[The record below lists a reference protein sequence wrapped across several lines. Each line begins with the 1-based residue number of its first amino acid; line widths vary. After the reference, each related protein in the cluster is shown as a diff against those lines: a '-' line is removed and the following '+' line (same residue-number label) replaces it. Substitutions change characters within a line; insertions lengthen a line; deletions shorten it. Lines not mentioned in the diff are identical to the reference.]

1 MPIFDRNRVGTPRF
15 YVDRGKYLS
24 IKGYSHKDYF
34 DYDINKDA
42 KDLYALNSGH
52 IQKLTDLNPQTP
64 IIIPCV
70 NQNTQI
76 KFMVWFGSMPSHAI
90 NLTNINYIGMLGH
103 NLDSAEAVIK
113 FDFVSGG
120 TIINENLNW
129 TDDAVEEDLDSSGN
143 YIQGMSMTA
152 NSILQWGSGN
162 LNWHTPKDGTF
173 MVDISDSF
181 SSTNQYQIANPN
193 TGELYNGTFSEG
205 LSVMRHGMMVTIAP
219 LPDGSEEGSSGYD
232 GTTSNTFA
240 KNINLGA
247 LTYGTYI
254 DMPHAPDLDMVQTRI
269 FDGVDTQKTLGG
281 STTTNTL
288 FTGSPNWVIDA
299 ENRVTRQ
306 QFSASQ
312 NYRFET
318 TEGRRKWDV
327 AFSTMFD
334 YEIFSPNED
343 YSLSGQSN
351 DLYTVFVS
359 KTLGGQLPF
368 IFEYNTS
375 TYTAQEAAAFDVV
388 HNNTLIDYEG
398 FADHITINDHMPH
411 HFAICRLED
420 SNFEAARIAP
430 NLYDIE
436 MSIIETW

>member
-70 NQNTQI
+70 NQNTLI
-76 KFMVWFGSMPSHAI
+76 KFMVWFGSMPSHSI
-90 NLTNINYIGMLGH
+90 NLTNINYIGILGH
-103 NLDSAEAVIK
+103 NLASADASIK
-113 FDFVSGG
+113 FDFVSSGS
-120 TIINENLNW
+120 IIDENLDWN
-129 TDDAVEEDLDSSGN
+129 DNAVEDTN
-143 YIQGMSMTA
+143 YISGMHITA
-152 NSILQWGSGN
+152 ESILQWGSIN
-162 LNWHTPKDGTF
+162 TSWYQPKDGTF
-173 MVDISDSF
+173 MIDIYHTF
-181 SSTNQYQIANPN
+181 ANNNQYQITNPN
-193 TGELYNGTFSEG
+193 TGELYNGTFSES
-205 LSVMRHGMMVTIAP
+205 LSAMKHGMMVTIAP
-219 LPDGSEEGSSGYD
+219 EPDGTEDFEGEWD
-232 GTTSNTFA
+232 GVTSNTFS

-254 DMPHAPDLDMVQTRI
+254 DMPHAPDLDMVQTRV
-269 FDGVDTQKTLGG
+269 FDGVDTQRTLGG

-318 TEGRRKWDV
+318 SEGRRKWDI
-327 AFSTMFD
+327 AFSTIFD

-375 TYTAQEAAAFDVV
+375 TYTAQEAVAFDVV
-388 HNNTLIDYEG
+388 YNHTLNDYEG
-398 FADHITINDHMPH
+398 FADHITVNDHMPH

>member
-76 KFMVWFGSMPSHAI
+76 KFMVWFGHMPQHSI
-90 NLTNINYIGMLGH
+90 NLTNINYIGLLGH
-103 NLDSAEAVIK
+103 NLYSAEASIK
-113 FDFVSGG
+113 FDFVAAGS
-120 TIINENLNW
+120 IIDENLDWN
-129 TDDAVEEDLDSSGN
+129 DNAVSEVN
-143 YIQGMSMTA
+143 YQPGMMVTSE
-152 NSILQWGSGN
+152 SILEWGSIN
-162 LNWHTPKDGTF
+162 ASWNRPKDGTF
-173 MVDISDSF
+173 MIDISPTFNDVS
-181 SSTNQYQIANPN
+181 QYQIVNPN
-193 TGELYNGTFSEG
+193 TGELYSGTFSEG
-205 LSVMRHGMMVTIAP
+205 LPSMRHGMMVTIAP
-219 LPDGSEEGSSGYD
+219 LPDGNSNTD
-232 GTTSNTFA
+232 GEWDGNTTNTFA

-247 LTYGTYI
+247 LTYGTFI
-254 DMPHAPDLDMVQTRI
+254 DMPHAPDLDMVQTRV
-269 FDGVDTQKTLGG
+269 FDGVDTQRTLGG
-281 STTTNTL
+281 ATTTNTL

-306 QFSASQ
+306 QFSCSQ
-312 NYRFET
+312 NYRYET
-318 TEGRRKWDV
+318 SEGRRKWDI

-375 TYTAQEAAAFDVV
+375 TYTAQEAEAFDVV

-398 FADHITINDHMPH
+398 FADHIRINDHMPH

-420 SNFEAARIAP
+420 SNFEYARIAP